1 MNLPFAAV
9 EIVFQTNHP
18 TVLKQ
23 KISREKLHFNAPFL
37 RSSPTAQ
44 LSAKP
49 HLVGNDVS
57 LYPTYCG
64 DKKNFQK
71 SYNREI
77 PK

>member
-18 TVLKQ
+18 TVSKQ
-23 KISREKLHFNAPFL
+23 KISREKFHIYALLFRP
-37 RSSPTAQ
+37 SPTAQ

-49 HLVGNDVS
+49 HLVGNVAS

-64 DKKNFQK
+64 DKKIFQK
-71 SYNREI
+71 SYDSDI